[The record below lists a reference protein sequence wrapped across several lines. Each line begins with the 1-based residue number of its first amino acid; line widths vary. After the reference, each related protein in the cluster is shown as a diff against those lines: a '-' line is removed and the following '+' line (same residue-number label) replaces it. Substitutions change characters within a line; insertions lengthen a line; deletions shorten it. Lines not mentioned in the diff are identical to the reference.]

1 MAYDHKGVLPFQAK
15 SLGLELVPQ
24 RLMKEIGTRIEE
36 EALEMIKGRKIGK
49 EKRNGS
55 LKRSE

>member
-1 MAYDHKGVLPFQAK
+1 MLPFQAK